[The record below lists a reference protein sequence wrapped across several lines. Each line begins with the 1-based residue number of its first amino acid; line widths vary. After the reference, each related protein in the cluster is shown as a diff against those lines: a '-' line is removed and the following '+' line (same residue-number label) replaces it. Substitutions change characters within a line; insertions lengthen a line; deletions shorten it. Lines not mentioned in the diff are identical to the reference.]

1 MSFRLLAPARRE
13 LKQDAAWYECRQAG
27 LGERFLDSVRQAFQR
42 IVDDPQSLPRDV
54 TKRSHRD
61 IRRCAVS
68 GFSYQVIFEIR
79 PDELVVLAIT
89 HGSRRP
95 GYWSRRKG

>member
-1 MSFRLLAPARRE
+1 MSFRLLASARRE
-13 LKQDAAWYECRQAG
+13 LKQDAAWYERREGG
-27 LGERFLDSVRQAFQR
+27 LGERFLDAVRQGFQR
-42 IVDDPQSLPRDV
+42 IVDHPQSLPRD
-54 TKRSHRD
+54 TMKRSRRD

-79 PDELVVLAIT
+79 PDELVVLAIA

>member
-1 MSFRLLAPARRE
+1 MSFRLLVSARRE
-13 LKQDAAWYECRQAG
+13 LKQDAAWYECRQTG

-79 PDELVVLAIT
+79 PDELVVLAIA

>member
-13 LKQDAAWYECRQAG
+13 LKFSAAWYERRQTG

-42 IVDDPQSLPRDV
+42 IVDDPQSLPRDL
-54 TKRSHRD
+54 TKLSRRD
-61 IRRCAVS
+61 IRRCEVR
-68 GFSYQVIFEIR
+68 GYSYQVIFEIR
-79 PDELVVLAIT
+79 PDELVVLAVA

-95 GYWSRRKG
+95 GYWARRR